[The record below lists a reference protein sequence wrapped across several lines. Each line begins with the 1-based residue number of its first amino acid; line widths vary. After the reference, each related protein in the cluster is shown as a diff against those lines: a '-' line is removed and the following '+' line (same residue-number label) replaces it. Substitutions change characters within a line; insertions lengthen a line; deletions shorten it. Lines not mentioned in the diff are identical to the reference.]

1 MSDKDKNKYRVTSP
15 IKHGGKRYEENEPI
29 LLTEEESEGLHVI
42 PFEEGKA
49 PAEEKEDTAK
59 ASPSSGLGAKQAI
72 KIIETS
78 DLGDLKGFVI
88 PEPEGDEDRTTVLEA
103 WEKKQ
108 APAEETEAKADDKDT
123 KSAKKKS

>member
-15 IKHGGKRYEENEPI
+15 IKHGGKRYEENDPI
-29 LLTEEESEGLHVI
+29 LLTEEEADGLHVI

-59 ASPSSGLGAKQAI
+59 ASPSMGLNAKNAI
-72 KIIETS
+72 SIIEGS
-78 DLGDLKGFVI
+78 ELEDLKGFVI
-88 PEPEGDEDRTTVLEA
+88 PEPEGNEDRTTVLEA
-103 WEKKQ
+103 WEKKH
-108 APAEETEAKADDKDT
+108 APAEETEEKADEKDT